1 MSKTSPLHRE
11 IFKNGSK
18 TYFNSSLFFPDEV
31 RNDVFVLYGFVRT
44 ADNFVDAVPQ
54 DAGGFADFVE
64 RYHRARDGAH
74 LNDPVI
80 DSFVELSQRCGFAD
94 SWSDA
99 FLESMEMD
107 LTKRTYGTIDETLHY
122 IYGSAEVIGLFMARI
137 LRLSTEADEAA
148 RMLGRAMQYINF
160 IRDLDED
167 RAFGRTYL
175 PLHETLLP
183 DLSPE
188 SAGKHAD
195 AFRSFIRDQIRR
207 YDAWQQKAEMGF
219 RFIPKRYLIPIRT
232 ASQMYN
238 WTGRVIANEPFVV
251 YRRKV
256 KPSRPRILLE
266 VVKNALRT
274 EAGVPSYG

>member
-11 IFKNGSK
+11 IFKKGSK
-18 TYFNSSLFFPDEV
+18 TYFNSSLFFPEEV

-44 ADNFVDAVPQ
+44 ADDFVDAVPQ
-54 DAGGFADFVE
+54 DGRGFAEFVD
-64 RYHRARDGAH
+64 RYHRAREGAH
-74 LNDPVI
+74 VDDPVI
-80 DSFVELSQRCGFAD
+80 DSFVDLSHRRGFAD
-94 SWSDA
+94 SWTDA

-107 LTKRTYGTIDETLHY
+107 LTKRTYRTIDETLHY

-137 LRLSTEADEAA
+137 LELSRQADEAA
-148 RMLGRAMQYINF
+148 MMLGRAMQYINF

-167 RAFGRTYL
+167 RGFGRTYL
-175 PLHETLLP
+175 PLHETVLP

-188 SAGKHAD
+188 SAAAHAE
-195 AFRSFIRDQIRR
+195 AFQTFIRDQIRR
-207 YDAWQQKAEMGF
+207 YDTWQAQAEMGF
-219 RFIPKRYLIPIRT
+219 PFIQKRYLIPIRT

-238 WTGRVIANEPFVV
+238 WTGRVIANDPFVV

-266 VVKNALRT
+266 VMKSSLRG
-274 EAGVPSYG
+274 ESRVPAHG

>member
-18 TYFNSSLFFPDEV
+18 TYFNSSIFFPEEV
-31 RNDVFVLYGFVRT
+31 RDDVFILYGFVRT

-54 DAGGFADFVE
+54 DADGFAAFVD
-64 RYHRARDGAH
+64 RYHRARNGAYVS
-74 LNDPVI
+74 DPVI
-80 DSFVELSQRCGFAD
+80 DSFVELSKRRGFAD
-94 SWSDA
+94 SWTDA
-99 FLESMEMD
+99 FLESMELD
-107 LTKRTYGTIDETLHY
+107 LKKQTYQTIDETLHY

-137 LRLSTEADEAA
+137 LGLSKQADEAA
-148 RMLGRAMQYINF
+148 MMLGRAMQYINF

-167 RAFGRTYL
+167 RGFGRTYL
-175 PLHETLLP
+175 PLHETVLP

-188 SAGKHAD
+188 SAAAD
-195 AFRSFIRDQIRR
+195 AEAFRSFVRDQIRR
-207 YDAWQQKAEMGF
+207 YDTWQARAEAGF
-219 RFIPKRYLIPIRT
+219 QFIPKRYLIPIRT

-238 WTGRVIANEPFVV
+238 WTGKVIANDPFVV

-266 VVKNALRT
+266 VVKSSLRG
-274 EAGVPSYG
+274 EAGVPAHG